1 MAKLK
6 HLWLAFVLLT
16 LCKGVGAQT
25 VYPVRYTVADSATQ
39 EASFLKKDFTD
50 RQAAMQYVAELPQI
64 LQTKGYVT
72 ASIDSAR
79 FDSLSAQVALFLG
92 RPYQWA
98 TVITAPEDADILEA
112 VRWNTQA
119 LSGAAMNF
127 AQLEGW
133 KVKILDYLEEWGHP
147 FARVSLDSI
156 ELEEAKMSAK
166 LSIYRGP
173 LYHIDSIRVYGD
185 VKIDNRFLQRY
196 LDIPNG
202 SIYNKKKLQAISSRM
217 AALSYVQEAQSSN
230 LTLLGTGS
238 VLNLYLKPRRSSQV
252 NVLVGFLPNS
262 DATAEKKFLVTGEAN
277 VLLRNA
283 LGAGETIGL
292 NWQQLQV
299 QSPRLNLLYDHPYI
313 FQSPFGLNFT
323 FDMFRK
329 DTAFLNV
336 AMKLGAVYNLSAT
349 RSATVFL
356 QRRSTIVNGINTVQ
370 VQQSKRLP
378 TDGDVS
384 SLNLGLTYEINTTNY
399 RFNPRQGMEWTLT
412 ASAGTKKLKRNN
424 AILEL
429 KDPSNPDFDYARL
442 YDTVKMKSYQFRL
455 QGAVAKYFPL
465 GRQSAFKTG
474 LQGGIFQSENIF
486 RNETFQIGGYRLL
499 RGFDEESQFVSQY
512 AVATG
517 EYRYLVGANSAF
529 FAFVDGGWARHPLA
543 QAESYTYVST
553 GLGLS
558 FETKA
563 GIFNLVWA
571 IGKRSDAELNLRQ
584 SKIHLGF
591 VNYF

>member
-6 HLWLAFVLLT
+6 HLAFALL
-16 LCKGVGAQT
+16 LMCKMAAGQT
-25 VYPVRYTVADSATQ
+25 PYPVHYTVADSATAATGLLQ
-39 EASFLKKDFTD
+39 KEFTD
-50 RQAAMQYVAELPQI
+50 RLAAMQYVAQLPAF
-64 LQTKGYVT
+64 LQSKGYVT

-79 FDSLSAQVALFLG
+79 FDSLSAKVALFIG
-92 RPYQWA
+92 QPYQWA
-98 TVITAPEDADILEA
+98 AVATAAEDADILEA
-112 VRWNTQA
+112 VRWGSSN
-119 LSGAAMNF
+119 LSGTPMNF
-127 AQLEGW
+127 SLLESW
-133 KVKILDYLEEWGHP
+133 KVKILDHLEETGHP

-156 ELEEAKMSAK
+156 ELDESKMKAK
-166 LSIYRGP
+166 LHIYRGP

-202 SIYNKKKLQAISSRM
+202 SIYNKKKLQAISSRLS
-217 AALSYVQEAQSSN
+217 ALTYVQEVQSSN

-313 FQSPFGLNFT
+313 FQSPFGLNFQ

-336 AMKLGAVYNLSAT
+336 NMKLGAVYNLSAT

-356 QRRSTIVNGINTVQ
+356 QRRSTIVNGINTIQ

-384 SLNLGLTYEINTTNY
+384 SLNLGFTYEVNTTNY

-412 ASAGTKKLKRNN
+412 ASAGTKKLKQNN

-429 KDPSNPDFDYARL
+429 KDPFNPDFDYARL

-455 QGAVAKYFPL
+455 QGAVARYFPL
-465 GRQSAFKTG
+465 GRQSAFKTA

-486 RNETFQIGGYRLL
+486 RNETFQIGGYKLL

-517 EYRYLVGANSAF
+517 EYRYLVGPNSAF

-543 QAESYTYVST
+543 QNSSYTYVST

-558 FETKA
+558 FETGA

>member
-6 HLWLAFVLLT
+6 HLAFALL
-16 LCKGVGAQT
+16 LMCKWAAGQT
-25 VYPVRYTVADSATQ
+25 IYPVHYTVADSATAATHLLQ
-39 EASFLKKDFTD
+39 NAFAD
-50 RQAAMQYVAELPQI
+50 RQAAMQYVAQLPSF
-64 LQTKGYVT
+64 LQGKGYVT
-72 ASIDSAR
+72 AAIDSAR
-79 FDSLSAQVALFLG
+79 FDSLSAQVALFMG
-92 RPYQWA
+92 QPYQWA
-98 TVITAPEDADILEA
+98 TVVTAPQDADLLEA
-112 VRWNTQA
+112 VRWNTAA
-119 LSGAAMNF
+119 LSGAPMNF
-127 AQLEGW
+127 SLLEGW
-133 KVKILDYLEEWGHP
+133 KVKILDYLEETGHP
-147 FARVSLDSI
+147 FARISLDSI
-156 ELEEAKMSAK
+156 GLEEAKISAR
-166 LSIYRGP
+166 LNIYRGP

-217 AALSYVQEAQSSN
+217 AALTYVQEAQSSN

-299 QSPRLNLLYDHPYI
+299 QSPRLHLLYDHPYI
-313 FQSPFGLNFT
+313 FQSPFGLNFQ
-323 FDMFRK
+323 FDMLRK

-349 RSATVFL
+349 RAATIFL

-370 VQQSKRLP
+370 VQQTKRLP

-384 SLNLGLTYEINTTNY
+384 SLNLGITYEVNTTNY
-399 RFNPRQGMEWTLT
+399 RFNPRQGTEWTIT
-412 ASAGTKKLKRNN
+412 ASAGTKKLKQNN

-429 KDPSNPDFDYARL
+429 KDPFDPAFDFARL
-442 YDTVKMKSYQFRL
+442 YDTVKMKDYQFRL

-465 GRQSAFKTG
+465 GRQSAFKTA
-474 LQGGIFQSENIF
+474 LQGGIFQSESIF
-486 RNETFQIGGYRLL
+486 RNETFQIGGYKLL

-543 QAESYTYVST
+543 QNESYTYLST

>member
-25 VYPVRYTVADSATQ
+25 VYPVRYHLADSAGQDT
-39 EASFLKKDFTD
+39 AFLKKEFTD
-50 RQAAMQYVAELPQI
+50 RQAAMQYVAELPKL
-64 LQTKGYVT
+64 LQGRGYVT

-98 TVITAPEDADILEA
+98 HIKTAPEDAALLEA
-112 VRWNTQA
+112 VRWNAQNFTSA
-119 LSGAAMNF
+119 PMNF
-127 AQLEGW
+127 SQLEGW
-133 KVKILDYLEEWGHP
+133 KVRILDYLEESGHP

-156 ELEEAKMSAK
+156 SLQDAQMSAR
-166 LSIYRGP
+166 LNIYRGP

-202 SIYNKKKLQAISSRM
+202 SIYNKKKLQAISSRLS
-217 AALSYVQEAQSSN
+217 ALTYVQEAQPSN

-313 FQSPFGLNFT
+313 FQSPFGLNFG
-323 FDMFRK
+323 FDMLRK

-336 AMKLGAVYNLSAT
+336 NMKLGAVYNLSASQ
-349 RSATVFL
+349 SATVFL

-384 SLNLGLTYEINTTNY
+384 SLNLGVTYDVNTTNY

-412 ASAGTKKLKRNN
+412 ASAGTKKLKPNN

-429 KDPSNPDFDYARL
+429 KDPFNPDFDFARL

-455 QGAVAKYFPL
+455 QGAIAKYFPL

-474 LQGGIFQSENIF
+474 LQGGVFGSENIF

-529 FAFVDGGWARHPLA
+529 FLFVDGGWAKHPLA

-558 FETKA
+558 FETGA

>member
-1 MAKLK
+1 M
-6 HLWLAFVLLT
+6 W
-16 LCKGVGAQT
+16 AQT
-25 VYPVRYTVADSATQ
+25 AYGVQYTIADGAPHDSSLLQTTFP
-39 EASFLKKDFTD
+39 S
-50 RQAAMQYVAELPQI
+50 RQAAVQYVAELPTF
-64 LQTKGYVT
+64 LQGKGYVT
-72 ASIDSAR
+72 ASVDSVR
-79 FDSLSAQVALFLG
+79 FDSLSAQVALYLG
-92 RPYQWA
+92 RPYRWA
-98 TVITAPEDADILEA
+98 TISTSPRDEDVLQA
-112 VRWNTQA
+112 VRWSSQT
-119 LSGAAMNF
+119 LSGAPMNLALF
-127 AQLEGW
+127 ESRKVQL
-133 KVKILDYLEEWGHP
+133 LDYLEETGHP
-147 FARVSLDSI
+147 FARISLDSI
-156 ELEEAKMSAK
+156 RLEEDQFSAK
-166 LSIYRGP
+166 LNIYRGP

-202 SIYNKKKLQAISSRM
+202 SIYNKKKLQDISQR
-217 AALSYVQEAQSSN
+217 LSTLMYVQEAQPSN

-252 NVLVGFLPNS
+252 NVLIGLLPNS

-283 LGAGETIGL
+283 LGAGETIGV

-313 FQSPFGLNFT
+313 FQSPFGLNFQ

-336 AMKLGAVYNLSAT
+336 NMRLGAVYNLST
-349 RSATVFL
+349 TQSATLFL

-370 VQQSKRLP
+370 VQQTRRLP
-378 TDGDVS
+378 ADGDVS
-384 SLNLGLTYEINTTNY
+384 SLNLGVTYEVNTTNY
-399 RFNPRQGMEWTLT
+399 RFNPRQGVEWTLT
-412 ASAGTKKLKRNN
+412 ASAGTKKLRRNN

-429 KDPSNPDFDYARL
+429 KDPQNPDFDYARL
-442 YDTVKMKSYQFRL
+442 YDTVKLKSYQLRV
-455 QGAVAKYFPL
+455 QGALAKYFPV
-465 GRQSAFKTG
+465 GKQSAFKTAV
-474 LQGGIFQSENIF
+474 QGGIFGSETIF
-486 RNETFQIGGYRLL
+486 RNELFLIGGYKLL
-499 RGFDEESQFVSQY
+499 RGFDEESQYVSQY

-517 EYRYLVGANSAF
+517 EYRYLVGPNSAF
-529 FAFVDGGWARHPLA
+529 FLFVDGGWAKHPLA
-543 QAESYTYVST
+543 ANTSYTYVST

-558 FETKA
+558 FETGA

-571 IGKRSDAELNLRQ
+571 VGKRSDAELNLRQ

>member
-6 HLWLAFVLLT
+6 HLAFALL
-16 LCKGVGAQT
+16 LMCKWAAGQT
-25 VYPVRYTVADSATQ
+25 IYPVHYTVADSATAATHLLQ
-39 EASFLKKDFTD
+39 NAFAD
-50 RQAAMQYVAELPQI
+50 RQAAMQYVAQLPSF
-64 LQTKGYVT
+64 LQGKGYVT
-72 ASIDSAR
+72 AAIDSAR
-79 FDSLSAQVALFLG
+79 FDSLSAQVALFMG
-92 RPYQWA
+92 QPYQWA
-98 TVITAPEDADILEA
+98 KVVTAPQDADLLEA
-112 VRWNTQA
+112 VRWNTAA
-119 LSGAAMNF
+119 LSGAPMNF
-127 AQLEGW
+127 SLLEGW
-133 KVKILDYLEEWGHP
+133 KVKILDYLEETGHP
-147 FARVSLDSI
+147 FARVSLDSFG
-156 ELEEAKMSAK
+156 LEEAKISAR
-166 LSIYRGP
+166 LNIYRGP

-217 AALSYVQEAQSSN
+217 AALTYLQEAQSSN

-299 QSPRLNLLYDHPYI
+299 QSPRLHLLYDHPYI
-313 FQSPFGLNFT
+313 FQSPFGLNFQ
-323 FDMFRK
+323 FDMLRK

-336 AMKLGAVYNLSAT
+336 AMKLGAVYNISAT
-349 RSATVFL
+349 RAATIFL

-370 VQQSKRLP
+370 VQQTKRLP

-384 SLNLGLTYEINTTNY
+384 SLNLGITYEVNTTNY
-399 RFNPRQGMEWTLT
+399 RFNPRQGTEWTIT
-412 ASAGTKKLKRNN
+412 ASAGTKKLKQNN

-429 KDPSNPDFDYARL
+429 KDPFDPAFDYARL
-442 YDTVKMKSYQFRL
+442 YDTVKMKDYQFRL

-465 GRQSAFKTG
+465 GRQSAFKTA
-474 LQGGIFQSENIF
+474 LQGGIFQSESIF
-486 RNETFQIGGYRLL
+486 RNETFQIGGYKLL

-543 QAESYTYVST
+543 QNESYTYLST

>member
-1 MAKLK
+1 M
-6 HLWLAFVLLT
+6 H
-16 LCKGVGAQT
+16 
-25 VYPVRYTVADSATQ
+25 YTMADSATAATHLLQ
-39 EASFLKKDFTD
+39 KEFAD
-50 RQAAMQYVAELPQI
+50 RQAAMQYVAQLPVF
-64 LQTKGYVT
+64 LQTKGYIT

-79 FDSLSAQVALFLG
+79 FDSLSAQVALFMG

-98 TVITAPEDADILEA
+98 AIATAPEDADILEA
-112 VRWNTQA
+112 VRWNGSN
-119 LSGAAMNF
+119 LSGAPMNF
-127 AQLEGW
+127 ALLESW
-133 KVKILDYLEEWGHP
+133 KVKILDYLEETGHP
-147 FARVSLDSI
+147 FARVGLDSI
-156 ELEEAKMSAK
+156 ELEDAQMKAK
-166 LSIYRGP
+166 LHVYRGP

-202 SIYNKKKLQAISSRM
+202 SIYNKKKLQAISSRLS
-217 AALSYVQEAQSSN
+217 ALTYVQEAQPSN

-262 DATAEKKFLVTGEAN
+262 DATDDKKFLLTGEAN

-313 FQSPFGLNFT
+313 FQSPFGLNFQ

-336 AMKLGAVYNLSAT
+336 NMKLGAVYNLSAT

-370 VQQSKRLP
+370 VQQSRRLP

-384 SLNLGLTYEINTTNY
+384 SLNLGVTYEVNTTNY

-412 ASAGTKKLKRNN
+412 ASAGTKKLKQNN

-429 KDPSNPDFDYARL
+429 KDPFNPDFDYARL
-442 YDTVKMKSYQFRL
+442 YDTVKMKSYQFRV
-455 QGAVAKYFPL
+455 QGAVARYFPL
-465 GRQSAFKTG
+465 GRQSAFKTA
-474 LQGGIFQSENIF
+474 LQGGVFGSESIF

-517 EYRYLVGANSAF
+517 EYRYLVGPNSAF
-529 FAFVDGGWARHPLA
+529 FLFVDGGWARHPLA
-543 QAESYTYVST
+543 QNQSFTYVST

-558 FETKA
+558 FETGA

-571 IGKRSDAELNLRQ
+571 IGKRSDADLNLRQ

>member
-16 LCKGVGAQT
+16 LCKGVEAQS
-25 VYPVRYTVADSATQ
+25 VYPVRYTIADSAAQDT
-39 EASFLKKDFTD
+39 AFLKKDFAD
-50 RQAAMQYVAELPQI
+50 RQAAMQYVAELPKL
-64 LQTKGYVT
+64 LQSKGYVT

-92 RPYQWA
+92 QPYQWA
-98 TVITAPEDADILEA
+98 TVATAPEDAALLEA
-112 VRWNTQA
+112 VRWNTQSF
-119 LSGAAMNF
+119 SGAPMNF

-133 KVKILDYLEEWGHP
+133 KVKILDYLEETGHP

-156 ELEEAKMSAK
+156 QLEANKMSAR
-166 LSIYRGP
+166 LNIYRGP

-230 LTLLGTGS
+230 LTLLGNGS

-283 LGAGETIGL
+283 LSAGETIGL

-336 AMKLGAVYNLSAT
+336 AMRLGAVYNLSAT
-349 RSATVFL
+349 KAATFFL

-384 SLNLGLTYEINTTNY
+384 SLNLGLTYEVNTTNY
-399 RFNPRQGMEWTLT
+399 RFNPRQGLEWTLT

-442 YDTVKMKSYQFRL
+442 YDTVKMKSYQFRVH
-455 QGAVAKYFPL
+455 GAIAKYFPL

-474 LQGGIFQSENIF
+474 LQGGIFESESIF

-529 FAFVDGGWARHPLA
+529 FLFVDGGWAKHPLA
-543 QAESYTYVST
+543 ANESYTYVST

-584 SKIHLGF
+584 SKVHLGF